1 MAAAPLLLAGLLPL
15 SDDLAGRWCWSGA
28 WTYPVGDRATCG
40 APDPDGA
47 PGYRLLRGPAAAG
60 DDGGRH
66 RGADLANGRS
76 GGTVR
81 AAAHGLVVAVERGA
95 GTGGY
100 GSCVVLAHRLCD
112 GTLAYSV
119 YAHLLPGSP
128 GARAGDRVRA
138 GEPLG
143 RVGRSGRASTDH
155 LHFEVRVAGEPGQR
169 WEHARAT
176 DPLAFV
182 AGLLPGPLGDTTWA
196 GGYLDWAQSAGL
208 AGADARGDAPL
219 ERAAWHL
226 MLARAARHP
235 LLHLP
240 GSAAG
245 LDAALVEQSVLPED
259 GGSAADAP
267 LSWSELARDL
277 ARLEE
282 VGIRLPPGPLPGVLH
297 DAACVMRLGFE
308 HPARHLKKL
317 GRHRPAVPCLADVC
331 LVLADLAGAAPASA
345 EAAAAER

>member
-15 SDDLAGRWCWSGA
+15 SDDLASRWCWSGA
-28 WTYPVGDRATCG
+28 WTYPVGDRATFG
-40 APDPDGA
+40 APGPDRV
-47 PGYRLLRGPAAAG
+47 PGYRLLRGLATTG
-60 DDGGRH
+60 EGGERH
-66 RGADLANGRS
+66 LGADLANGQA

-81 AAAHGLVVAVERGA
+81 AAAHGLVVAAERGA

-112 GTLAYSV
+112 GRLAYSV

-128 GARAGDRVRA
+128 AVRAGDHVRA

-169 WEHARAT
+169 WEHARAV

-182 AGLLPGPLGDTTWA
+182 TGLLPGHRGDTTWA
-196 GGYLDWAQSAGL
+196 GGYLDWGQSAGL

-245 LDAALVEQSVLPED
+245 LDAALVEQGVLPEN
-259 GGSAADAP
+259 GAIAANRP
-267 LSWSELARDL
+267 FSWSELARDL
-277 ARLEE
+277 ARLAE

-297 DAACVMRLGFE
+297 DAACGMRLGLE
-308 HPARHLKKL
+308 HPARHPKKL
-317 GRHRPAVPCLADVC
+317 GRHRPGIPSLADAC
-331 LVLADLAGAAPASA
+331 LVLADLAGGAPAPA
-345 EAAAAER
+345 EEAAAER